1 MKKYVLV
8 PYDEVN
14 KTPNTSS
21 HPKLSS
27 DDIIA
32 SLPKNIKHKAI
43 AILKHISQNSDYIT
57 WNEIGEV
64 SINQNVIANSHII
77 DLIKCSLYP
86 YKNINPPGLAQ
97 FNTALQESNIPQTL
111 LQKGAGL
118 SLVSSVKKPPPGF
131 PLISRVSSTAS
142 TASIAGTASSTGNTS
157 SQGNTRVSTK
167 NQNPQ
172 GRIWKKI

>member
-14 KTPNTSS
+14 KTPNASS

-118 SLVSSVKKPPPGF
+118 SLVSSDKKPPPGI
-131 PLISRVSSTAS
+131 PLKSRIASTAS
-142 TASIAGTASSTGNTS
+142 TASIASTASTHP
-157 SQGNTRVSTK
+157 NTRVTAKRQKS
-167 NQNPQ
+167 Q
-172 GRIWKKI
+172 GWIWKKI